1 MREVIMRYSGTGE
14 DMHDLRKV
22 GDLVRCRECKH
33 RDPEDKKCDCGH
45 DIVWQL
51 PRDDNWYC
59 ADGQRK
65 EDTT

>member
-1 MREVIMRYSGTGE
+1 MTEVIMRYSGSGE

-22 GDLVRCRECKH
+22 GELVRCGECKH

-51 PRDDNWYC
+51 PRDDNWFC
-59 ADGQRK
+59 GDGKRK
-65 EDTT
+65 EDV